1 MSRYVEIPDGMC
13 RVIIFGTD
21 TKPVS
26 DRNYDPEY
34 TGESVREAVDGC
46 WIDVRGGAPRCSV
59 CGNEADYS
67 SWEKDFRDKLRFNK
81 SRYCSDCGAL
91 LGK

>member
-1 MSRYVEIPDGMC
+1 MSRYVEIPDGTC
-13 RVIIFGTD
+13 RVIIFGLD
-21 TKPVS
+21 TKPIS
-26 DRNYDPEY
+26 DHAYDPE
-34 TGESVREAVDGC
+34 D
-46 WIDVRGGAPRCSV
+46 RGGAPRCSA

-91 LGK
+91 LGE